1 MKILRLYIKL
11 IDGLNEYIGI
21 CVSWLTT
28 LMVLVVFYDTVMRYA
43 FKKGNVAI
51 QELEWHIFAVV
62 FLIGAAYALK
72 NGAHVRVDII
82 YTRLSARIRAWI
94 DFLGSIFFLIPF
106 AVIVIYSTQDFIA
119 NSWEVREMSPD
130 PGGLPAR
137 YILKAMIPTG
147 FVLLI
152 LQATSEMFKNFLVA
166 IGIDEGG
173 AE

>member
-1 MKILRLYIKL
+1 MKILQLYIKI

-21 CVSWLTT
+21 FVSWLTA

-43 FKKGNVAI
+43 FEKGNVAI

-82 YTRLSARIRAWI
+82 YTRLGPKARAWI
-94 DFLGSIFFLIPF
+94 DLLGSFFFLIPF
-106 AVIVIYSTQDFIA
+106 AVMVIYATQNFIA
-119 NSWEVREMSPD
+119 NSWAVREISPD

-137 YILKAMIPTG
+137 YALKAMIPVG
-147 FVLLI
+147 FALLI
-152 LQATSEMFKNFLVA
+152 LQGVSEMFKNFLVVL
-166 IGIDEGG
+166 GIDEGG
-173 AE
+173 PE

>member
-21 CVSWLTT
+21 IVSWLTT

-51 QELEWHIFAVV
+51 QELEWHLFAVV

-72 NGAHVRVDII
+72 HGAHVRVDII
-82 YTRLSARIRAWI
+82 FTRLSARTKAWI
-94 DFLGSIFFLIPF
+94 DFIGSIFFLIPF
-106 AVIVIYSTQDFIA
+106 AVIVIYSTQNFIA

-137 YILKAMIPTG
+137 YVLQAMIPAG
-147 FVLLI
+147 FILLV

-166 IGIDEGG
+166 VGIDEGG
-173 AE
+173 PE

>member
-21 CVSWLTT
+21 FVSWLTT
-28 LMVLVVFYDTVMRYA
+28 LMILVVFYDTVMRYA

-51 QELEWHIFAVV
+51 QELEWHLFAVV

-82 YTRLSARIRAWI
+82 YTRLSVRTKAWI
-94 DFLGSIFFLIPF
+94 NFLGSIFFLIPF
-106 AVIVIYSTQDFIA
+106 ALIVIYSTQNFIA
-119 NSWEVREMSPD
+119 NSWAVREMSPD
-130 PGGLPAR
+130 PGGLPGR
-137 YILKAMIPTG
+137 YILKAMIPIG

-152 LQATSEMFKNFLVA
+152 LQGTSEMFQNFLVA
-166 IGIDEGG
+166 VGIDEGG
-173 AE
+173 PE